1 MIKTLIAASICVY
14 FVLTIILI
22 LNIEE
27 KSKVIKHSFLAFMVT
42 LFLALFFVNEIVMD
56 YLISIIIR
64 YFYFPTFASIMLT
77 IIVTMVI
84 LLRNVYNDKLN
95 SKTRI
100 INYIFASFIFVGYI
114 LFTVQNIDINSYT
127 LLYDGYSLLCLKYI
141 SRTFILWQIIRLF
154 ILYYSYFVKR

>member
-1 MIKTLIAASICVY
+1 
-14 FVLTIILI
+14 
-22 LNIEE
+22 
-27 KSKVIKHSFLAFMVT
+27 MVT